1 MAERTSTPITAHAGT
16 ASSTPTNPKRAAHA
30 VAEATGGKPIY
41 GLLLD
46 RELER
51 RRGLPPTALED
62 ATPGPD
68 DLAGGKFSRSILR
81 HARQRRLS
89 HPGIP
94 DAGLWARGGRAAR
107 IDVEPRL
114 VVVGLRVGALETAWL
129 PGARGTAV
137 LLAVL
142 AAHAAGREEL
152 VRVHALVALTRS
164 PTRPERQHEKQHSEH
179 PHHVLLRTACRLP
192 HRPTPRRSHAGRR
205 SQGKAEHFVR
215 PEYAGAPALSQL
227 ARGHC
232 WRKIRQLLM
241 H

>member
-1 MAERTSTPITAHAGT
+1 VLLVEMTGSYALVLPLVT
-16 ASSTPTNPKRAAHA
+16 ASLAAHA

-62 ATPGPD
+62 ATPGPE
-68 DLAGGKFSRSILR
+68 DLAGGKFSRLILR
-81 HARQRRLS
+81 NARQRRLS

-94 DAGLWARGGRAAR
+94 DAGLWDRGGRAAR

-164 PTRPERQHEKQHSEH
+164 PTRPERQHEKHCSEH
-179 PHHVLLRTACRLP
+179 PHHVLLRTRVPSAAP
-192 HRPTPRRSHAGRR
+192 SDSAKIPRR
-205 SQGKAEHFVR
+205 
-215 PEYAGAPALSQL
+215 P
-227 ARGHC
+227 
-232 WRKIRQLLM
+232 
-241 H
+241 